1 MLWICTL
8 FFFVLFIFIHVRFE
22 GNNKYAKK
30 VLSQPW
36 NSLTLQIS
44 LSLREKHEEIV
55 FTLEGYFGR
64 SDNLLRSPRIF
75 VILDKRSELSG
86 CVLFK
91 RLQRSEGILIIFELI
106 PSKGLVFRVER
117 PRPPLGRTKD
127 SRESRDL
134 RCLFA
139 KSFWNMDTRTVLRI
153 LFSLLC
159 VKYIFFWCYR
169 SFWFEGNNKYARKV
183 LRQPIGMRWPC
194 NFPFRYVTDKILF
207 TLQVYFDRSLPLK
220 FSEYF
225 SQF

>member
-1 MLWICTL
+1 MEFSYIADFTFATWETWQDRVYFARLFRQERQSFEITAYFCNFRQEKWIVGL
-8 FFFVLFIFIHVRFE
+8 F
-22 GNNKYAKK
+22 
-30 VLSQPW
+30 
-36 NSLTLQIS
+36 
-44 LSLREKHEEIV
+44 
-55 FTLEGYFGR
+55 
-64 SDNLLRSPRIF
+64 
-75 VILDKRSELSG
+75 
-86 CVLFK
+86 LFK

-106 PSKGLVFRVER
+106 PSKELVFRVER

-159 VKYIFFWCYR
+159 VKYIFFWCYG
-169 SFWFEGNNKYARKV
+169 SFRFEGNNKYAGKV

-220 FSEYF
+220 FSKYF